1 MSKTIRVVSQRVTLH
16 TPRAHTVYEV
26 ADTPRIRALLD
37 AGILTDPDA
46 LPDAPPPPPPVE
58 PSRADLIAEAEGL
71 DIQVG
76 SSWSKARI
84 REAIAEAV
92 QLVEGDFPL
101 VRDDD
106 GPSTGGD
113 IPGDTDGEG

>member
-1 MSKTIRVVSQRVTLH
+1 MAGTIRVVSQRVTVH

-46 LPDAPPPPPPVE
+46 LPDAPPPPLQVE
-58 PSRADLIAEAEGL
+58 PTRDELIAEAKGL
-71 DIQVG
+71 DIDVKR
-76 SSWSKARI
+76 SWPKSRI
-84 REAIAEAV
+84 IEAIREAV

-106 GPSTGGD
+106 GPSTGGES
-113 IPGDTDGEG
+113 PGDSDG